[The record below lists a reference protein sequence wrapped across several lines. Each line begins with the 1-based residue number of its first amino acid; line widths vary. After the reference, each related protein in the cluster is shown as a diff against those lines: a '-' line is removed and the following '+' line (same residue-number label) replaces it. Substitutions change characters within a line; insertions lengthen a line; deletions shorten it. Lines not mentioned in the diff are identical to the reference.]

1 MSENKRNVMVAIF
14 VLGGLSALGW
24 LIFKFGDLPAWLSSY
39 AHKEVTIH
47 FSQAPGVRE
56 NTDVLFRGYAV
67 GRVVSILPPALL
79 DDLGDS
85 ERQYYQVLVIVAL
98 EPDFSIPANVS
109 PKVYPRGLGS
119 SYIELT
125 LDGAPSE
132 RLLKSGDRIKG
143 GLSEASGFISESTQ
157 KKLDTLLASLS
168 DLIGTLEGQLVSRPP
183 ELVDI
188 SDPNVVRP
196 NVTTAVIRMDTVLK
210 NLNAFV
216 ADVENQKN
224 FRQGM
229 ADFGKLAGELR
240 NAISST
246 EAFAAEA
253 QKLVEHTS
261 GAITRAEGSARAGV
275 SEF

>member
-1 MSENKRNVMVAIF
+1 MVA
-14 VLGGLSALGW
+14 
-24 LIFKFGDLPAWLSSY
+24 
-39 AHKEVTIH
+39 
-47 FSQAPGVRE
+47 
-56 NTDVLFRGYAV
+56 
-67 GRVVSILPPALL
+67 
-79 DDLGDS
+79 
-85 ERQYYQVLVIVAL
+85 AL
-98 EPDFSIPANVS
+98 EPDYPIPANVA

-125 LDGAPSE
+125 LDGKPSE
-132 RLLKSGDRIKG
+132 QLLKSGDRIKG

-183 ELVDI
+183 ELVDR

-253 QKLVEHTS
+253 QKLVERTS
-261 GAITRAEGSARAGV
+261 GAITRAEGVLDQAHQSFEQLSVKSQFAADELARALGKFSV
-275 SEF
+275 LLERVTDGSGTAGRIVNDPRMYEAITDAGAKLSLAIDEFRELLTQWKADGMKMKIK